1 MEQILKMIL
10 RRFVRKG
17 VNSGI
22 RAISNRSG
30 NTGKQSPKDREL
42 AQQGQKNSKGLRQT
56 SRILR
61 RFTRF

>member
-1 MEQILKMIL
+1 MERILNMIL
-10 RRFVRKG
+10 RRLVRKG

-22 RAISNRSG
+22 RAVSKRGGNSG
-30 NTGKQSPKDREL
+30 QKSSKDREL

-61 RFTRF
+61 RLTRF